1 MNAKQTRLQAIKKE
15 LQDINAYLQT
25 EPRPTSA
32 FLKKFVNAAKERKR
46 QLELDILF
54 IENPAQYYNHKQ
66 ALENF
71 IFHN

>member
-1 MNAKQTRLQAIKKE
+1 MNAKQTKLQTLKRELKAINE
-15 LQDINAYLQT
+15 YLQT
-25 EPRPTSA
+25 ARPTTA
-32 FLKKFVNAAKERKR
+32 FFKKFVNAAKERKA
-46 QLELDILF
+46 QIELDILF